1 MTKTGK
7 VVVCAAGLK
16 GFAFV
21 EGLLQKGAELD
32 SIVTYAQADDQA
44 RSFDRLRELAAHR
57 SINLLETRH
66 PTPRAEDLTFLVG
79 WQHLLTK
86 SANNCGVPRFAT
98 TKIPRICADGHRPH

>member
-1 MTKTGK
+1 
-7 VVVCAAGLK
+7 
-16 GFAFV
+16 
-21 EGLLQKGAELD
+21 
-32 SIVTYAQADDQA
+32 
-44 RSFDRLRELAAHR
+44 
-57 SINLLETRH
+57 LLETRH